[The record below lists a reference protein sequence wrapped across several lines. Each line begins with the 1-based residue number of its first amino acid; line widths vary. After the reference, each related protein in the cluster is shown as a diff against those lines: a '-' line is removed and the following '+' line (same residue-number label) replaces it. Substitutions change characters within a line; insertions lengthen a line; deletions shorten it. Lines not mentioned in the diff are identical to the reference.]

1 MALAK
6 QIKKLTRKP
15 ITLPNL
21 TKELREKGELGPE
34 ESATVVIRKVNQG
47 EVTVLV
53 GTMPGVLD
61 LREKLL
67 AEGLRGE
74 ELTQALTKN
83 LTEALTNDP
92 EMQRTSAR
100 QDWNTK
106 RAVIALGVFS
116 EKVVYDYAELTGG
129 EGDEPMTPE
138 DFGEDLEYLYE
149 QIVRFSSLPYL
160 GAKENTFL
168 AKRDDSPQPDGEL
181 LQQAS
186 E

>member
-15 ITLPNL
+15 LTLPFWTEKLRSEGKL
-21 TKELREKGELGPE
+21 TAEQNAE
-34 ESATVVIRKVNQG
+34 VIIRKVHEG
-47 EVTVLV
+47 EIAALV
-53 GTMPGVLD
+53 GVMPGVLD

-67 AEGLRGE
+67 AEGLKGK
-74 ELTQALTKN
+74 ELLKTLTAN
-83 LTEALTNDP
+83 LTDALTNDP
-92 EMQRTSAR
+92 EMQRISAR

-106 RAVIALGVFS
+106 RAVIALGVVS
-116 EKVVYDYAELTGG
+116 EKVVYNHEELTGG

-168 AKRDDSPQPDGEL
+168 AKRDDPPKPDGEL
-181 LQQAS
+181 LQQTS